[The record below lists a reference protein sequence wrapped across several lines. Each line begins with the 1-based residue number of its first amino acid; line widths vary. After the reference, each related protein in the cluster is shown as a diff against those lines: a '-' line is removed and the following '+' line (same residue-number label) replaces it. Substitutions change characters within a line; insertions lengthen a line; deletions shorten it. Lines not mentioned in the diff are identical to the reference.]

1 MINKD
6 YQYTNIYSDIS
17 KFCPLPS
24 STYIYGYSPEGRSH
38 IVDDLKK
45 HFVDILYVEL
55 ELLGEEKDTVIDK
68 NTGSRYFLRSSNS
81 MKSLFDIYKSDMVYI
96 DVSGLNNRVSASLLN
111 NALKIDSERG
121 LSIKVLYAEPYSY
134 KIKQFKSEGVFNDL
148 SEKIEGIE
156 PLPGFASIIPDPV
169 DMKFIALL
177 GFEGGRFTHL
187 IENVQPPSDN
197 IIPVVGVPGF
207 RIEYPFVALWGNRQ
221 PLEETKSWSNIR
233 YIAANSLVDAYF
245 LLSKIRQKSSSNTKI
260 VLAPIGTKPH
270 AIGAILFAIKYSKQV
285 EIIYDNPKRKMTR
298 TDGIGLLV
306 ECDINAL
313 LKDN

>member
-6 YQYTNIYSDIS
+6 YQYTNIYSDINM
-17 KFCPLPS
+17 FCPLPG
-24 STYIYGYSPEGRSH
+24 STYIYAYSPEGRSH
-38 IVDDLKK
+38 IVDDLKNT
-45 HFVDILYVEL
+45 HEDISYVEL

-68 NTGSRYFLRSSNS
+68 NTGNKYNLRSSNS
-81 MKSLFDIYKSDMVYI
+81 IKSLFETYKSEIVYI

-111 NALKIDSERG
+111 NAIKIDGERG
-121 LSIKVLYAEPYSY
+121 LSIKVLYAEPNSY
-134 KIKQFKSEGVFNDL
+134 KIKQFRTEGVFNDL
-148 SEKIEGIE
+148 SEKIDGIE

-197 IIPVVGVPGF
+197 IIPVIGVPGF

-221 PLEETKSWSNIR
+221 PLEETKSWNNIR
-233 YIAANSLVDAYF
+233 YIAANSLVDAYLF
-245 LLSKIRQKSSSNTKI
+245 LSKIKKNSSSSTKI

-285 EIIYDNPKRKMTR
+285 EIIYDNPKRKITR
-298 TDGIGLLV
+298 TDGVGLLV
-306 ECDINAL
+306 EYDINAL
-313 LKDN
+313 LKEN

>member
-6 YQYTNIYSDIS
+6 YQYTNIYSDIN
-17 KFCPLPS
+17 KFRPLPN

-45 HFVDILYVEL
+45 SFVDIRYVEL
-55 ELLGEEKDTVIDK
+55 ELIEEEKDTVVDK
-68 NTGSRYFLRSSNS
+68 NTDIKYFLRSSNS
-81 MKSLFDIYKSDMVYI
+81 IKSLFSMYESDVVYI
-96 DVSGLNNRVSASLLN
+96 DTSGLNNRVSASLLN
-111 NALKIDSERG
+111 NALKIDDEKG
-121 LSIKVLYAEPYSY
+121 LNIKVLYAEPYLY

-156 PLPGFASIIPDPV
+156 PLPGFASIIPDHV

-197 IIPVVGVPGF
+197 IIPVIGVPGF

-221 PLEETKSWSNIR
+221 PLGETKSWSNIR
-233 YIAANSLVDAYF
+233 YIAANSLVDAYLF
-245 LLSKIRQKSSSNTKI
+245 LNRIRQKSSSTTKI
-260 VLAPIGTKPH
+260 ILAPIGTKPH

-285 EIIYDNPKRKMTR
+285 EIVYDNPKRKMTR
-298 TDGIGLLV
+298 TDGVGLLV
-306 ECDINAL
+306 ECDINSL